1 MRGQLRPIGSL
12 SDPLGG
18 GIDGQRL
25 GAALDMT
32 RVDRE
37 LQILSDT
44 VHAIEDRTKRVTECE
59 RVTRICHVE
68 EVLQHRSR
76 LGRCDGLGDQLGLD
90 SLTLPDELDRA
101 LLLERRRRDC
111 GDDRVK
117 RSLDCGDGVG
127 IRPRCRR
134 RCGRRGYIVLDYTT
148 VVVHISFSAGALLRS
163 APAFLY
169 GRDLQTKSPG
179 LFVQRRRCSYGGTR
193 VPGFYGYDS

>member
-44 VHAIEDRTKRVTECE
+44 VHAIEERTKRVTECE
-59 RVTRICHVE
+59 RVTRIRHVE
-68 EVLQHRSR
+68 EVLQTRSR
-76 LGRCDGLGDQLGLD
+76 LGRGHGLGDQLGLH
-90 SLTLPDELDRA
+90 SLTLPDVLDRA

-134 RCGRRGYIVLDYTT
+134 RCGRRGYIVLHYTT
-148 VVVHISFSAGALLRS
+148 VVVGHISSMPGALFPS
-163 APAFLY
+163 APAFLSV
-169 GRDLQTKSPG
+169 RDLQTKSPG
-179 LFVQRRRCSYGGTR
+179 LFVQRRLLRLWGTR
-193 VPGFYGYDS
+193 VPGFYDS